1 MIRHLLEF
9 LERAASRLE
18 WKTAQRIG
26 GFLGLV
32 WYTLVPVRRR
42 TVMRNLALAMPGVS
56 DKERR
61 RIAREH
67 YVHLGKCAFEFL
79 WLAGRGMQKSDII
92 AEEKGIEHYHGCL
105 EKGRGVIV
113 VTGHFGNWDLV
124 GCMQAAKGVPLHV
137 VTKDLSHRGFNSYW
151 MGRREK
157 AGIRFHPDKRSLKS
171 IIRALKSNEVVG
183 LVIDQRTHQEQGGIK
198 ADFMGHAA
206 WTSTTAAVLALR
218 TGARLLP
225 AYGYRR
231 KDGLHAMEIG
241 PPVDVSAYGDYS
253 KEAVAGLT
261 QHLNDDLAKRIRQHP
276 EQWLWLHRRWADT

>member
-1 MIRHLLEF
+1 MIPYLLEL
-9 LERAASRLE
+9 LERAVCRLE

-42 TVMRNLALAMPGVS
+42 TVMKNLALAMPDVTA
-56 DKERR
+56 KERR
-61 RIAREH
+61 RIARDH
-67 YVHLGKCAFEFL
+67 YLHLGKSALEFL
-79 WLAGRGMQKSDII
+79 WLAGRGMQKSDVI
-92 AEEKGIEHYHGCL
+92 AEENGIEHYHGCL
-105 EKGRGVIV
+105 EEGGGVMV

-124 GCMQAAKGVPLHV
+124 ACMQAAKGVPLHV
-137 VTKDLSHRGFNSYW
+137 VTKDLSQRGFNSYW

-157 AGIRFHPDKRSLKS
+157 AGIRFHPDRGSLKS

-183 LVIDQRTHQEQGGIK
+183 LVIDQRTPAEQGGIK
-198 ADFMGHAA
+198 ADFMGQDA

-231 KDGLHAMEIG
+231 DDGLHAMEIG
-241 PPVDVSAYGDYS
+241 PPVDTSAYEDYS
-253 KEAVAGLT
+253 KEAVATLT